1 MNKNTFMIDNI
12 NKQLRSKS
20 YSVPCELCSIGSSIC
35 IPMLKNNTLHTVID
49 RKQNYLK
56 DEVIVNQGSP
66 FEKFYIIHS
75 GALKTYVMVNGVEQ
89 INGFYLPG
97 DIVGFD
103 GIVTKKYNN
112 SIKALVNTF
121 VCELKYEELMELV
134 ANNSCIKDAVFN
146 LMSQDILNYQKLVL
160 AYSQKN
166 AEEKLAAFIA
176 GLYTQYAKRGHTS
189 LNIKL
194 SMSRADIA
202 NYLGLTIETVSRI
215 FSRLQDLH
223 ILTVKG
229 KYICIKNITALFE
242 LAAETN

>member
-1 MNKNTFMIDNI
+1 MIDI

-20 YSVPCELCSIGSSIC
+20 YSVPCELCSVGSIC
-35 IPMLKNNTLHTVID
+35 IPMLLKNTLHTVLD
-49 RKQNYLK
+49 RKQSFLK
-56 DEVIVNQGSP
+56 NEVIVKEGDP

-75 GALKTYVMVNGVEQ
+75 GAVKTYVTVNGVEQ

-103 GIVTKKYNN
+103 CIVTKKHNN
-112 SIKALVNTF
+112 SIKALSNTLT
-121 VCELKYEELMELV
+121 CELKYNELMELIV
-134 ANNSCIKDAVFN
+134 NNPDARETIFN

-160 AYSQKN
+160 SYSQKN
-166 AEEKLAAFIA
+166 AEEKLAAFVC

-194 SMSRADIA
+194 SMSRTDIA

-215 FSRLQDLH
+215 FSRMQDLN
-223 ILTVKG
+223 ILAVKG
-229 KYICIKNITALFE
+229 KYISIKSISALFD
-242 LAAETN
+242 LAAEKN